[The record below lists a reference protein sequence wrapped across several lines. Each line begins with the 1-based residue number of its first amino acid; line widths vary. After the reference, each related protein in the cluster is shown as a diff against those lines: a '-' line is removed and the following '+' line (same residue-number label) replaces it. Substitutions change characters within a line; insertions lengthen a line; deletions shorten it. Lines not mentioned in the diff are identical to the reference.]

1 HVSSHQWYVVCT
13 TDIVATVRTIDRIC
27 PMLGCSPRRGGAL
40 EWRKTD
46 RSARCCPPRGGQ
58 DADINGEGAPVA
70 FDLDDIDRSIIA
82 ALVEDSRLSVRQLAE
97 RVHISRSAAHKRFTA
112 LVESGAIRKFTAEVD
127 REALGMSVTAVV
139 VVKIDE
145 RPWPQVREDLAAL
158 PFVEKV
164 QAVSG
169 DIDALV
175 TVNAPDNTA
184 LSQVILQ
191 RIHEVP
197 GVVSS
202 RSLLSLAEAEG
213 HRPGA
218 G

>member
-1 HVSSHQWYVVCT
+1 T
-13 TDIVATVRTIDRIC
+13 KEIPAT
-27 PMLGCSPRRGGAL
+27 
-40 EWRKTD
+40 
-46 RSARCCPPRGGQ
+46 
-58 DADINGEGAPVA
+58 
-70 FDLDDIDRSIIA
+70 FDLDDIDRSIVA
-82 ALVEDSRLSVRQLAE
+82 ALVENSRLSVRQLAE

-112 LVESGAIRKFTAEVD
+112 LIESGAIKGFTAEVD
-127 REALGMSVTAVV
+127 RSALGMTVTAVV
-139 VVKIDE
+139 VVRIGD
-145 RPWPQVREDLAAL
+145 RPWPEVRDDLAAL

-184 LSQVILQ
+184 LSQVILR

-197 GVVSS
+197 GVTSS
-202 RSLLSLAEAEG
+202 RSLLILDEADG

-218 G
+218 QG

>member
-1 HVSSHQWYVVCT
+1 
-13 TDIVATVRTIDRIC
+13 
-27 PMLGCSPRRGGAL
+27 M
-40 EWRKTD
+40 
-46 RSARCCPPRGGQ
+46 
-58 DADINGEGAPVA
+58 A

-164 QAVSG
+164 QAV
-169 DIDALV
+169 
-175 TVNAPDNTA
+175 
-184 LSQVILQ
+184 
-191 RIHEVP
+191 
-197 GVVSS
+197 
-202 RSLLSLAEAEG
+202 
-213 HRPGA
+213 
-218 G
+218 